1 MPLSDIMHGRTDS
14 SNVVNNIDVPHVVML
29 FCSCWSFGH
38 MNNSLVPFRIN
49 KVEMPHVGVEF
60 PNELSIGWAFKP
72 GDLFHH
78 GIFFKILPIC

>member
-1 MPLSDIMHGRTDS
+1 
-14 SNVVNNIDVPHVVML
+14 
-29 FCSCWSFGH
+29 
-38 MNNSLVPFRIN
+38 
-49 KVEMPHVGVEF
+49 VEMPHVGVEF